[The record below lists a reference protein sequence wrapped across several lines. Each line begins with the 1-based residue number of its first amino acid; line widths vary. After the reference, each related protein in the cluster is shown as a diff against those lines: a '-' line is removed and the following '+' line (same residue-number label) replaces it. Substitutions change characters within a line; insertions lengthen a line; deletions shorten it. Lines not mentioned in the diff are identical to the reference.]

1 MNLEIVLRHV
11 HISQFIY
18 RSSIKPMT
26 NPTYLVAVVVH
37 QFIDESLDI
46 IELKRVY

>member
-1 MNLEIVLRHV
+1 MYIFCDLFTESINL
-11 HISQFIY
+11 
-18 RSSIKPMT
+18 MT
-26 NPTYLVAVVVH
+26 NPTHLVAVVH